1 VNGSTMFRGLNR
13 FFMHF
18 EWRLS
23 LATVVWSLLIPAGSF
38 VLPAWATEATGVFS
52 EHAPLSWVIA
62 GFGGLLAYAIA
73 VFIYGTGQ
81 QRSVR
86 SRYDAKF
93 MRETGGVDPLA
104 RVFEGKRIYLNDF
117 VLPSQ
122 PQVIGKTFVDCEI
135 VGPANMYFEADSSVD
150 DVKPGLVD
158 AVALTGERQFFNG
171 VVFRNCKFRGC
182 TFHRVTLFF
191 QPKEA
196 LRIAGLN
203 WLNWISPMPPADL
216 LTDQDKPSLIEDQS
230 SQTQTETEEEKP
242 H

>member
-1 VNGSTMFRGLNR
+1 MPV
-13 FFMHF
+13 
-18 EWRLS
+18 
-23 LATVVWSLLIPAGSF
+23 GSF
-38 VLPAWATEATGVFS
+38 ALPAWAAEAAGVFS
-52 EHAPLSWVIA
+52 EYAPLSGVVA
-62 GFGGLLAYAIA
+62 GFVGLLLYVVA

-93 MRETGGVDPLA
+93 MQETGGVDPLA

-135 VGPANMYFEADSSVD
+135 VGPANMYFESDNSVD
-150 DVKPGLVD
+150 DTKPGLVD
-158 AVALTGERQFFNG
+158 AVALSGKRQFLNG
-171 VVFRNCKFRGC
+171 VAFRNCKFRSC

-191 QPKEA
+191 QPEES
-196 LRIAGLN
+196 LRIQHLN
-203 WLNWISPMPPADL
+203 WLNWISPLPLAEL

-230 SQTQTETEEEKP
+230 DQSPPEPQEETP

>member
-1 VNGSTMFRGLNR
+1 MRRINQ

-23 LATVVWSLLIPAGSF
+23 LATVIWSLLVPARSF
-38 VLPAWATEATGVFS
+38 ALPAWALRAAGIFS
-52 EHAPLSWVIA
+52 EYAPFSWVVA
-62 GFGGLLAYAIA
+62 GFAGLLLYAIA

-86 SRYDAKF
+86 SRYDARF
-93 MRETGGVDPLA
+93 MQETGGVDPLA
-104 RVFEGKRIYLNDF
+104 RVFQGKRIYLNDF

-122 PQVIGKTFVDCEI
+122 PQVIGKTFVDCEM
-135 VGPANMYFEADSSVD
+135 VGPANMYFDFDNSVD
-150 DVKPGLVD
+150 DVQPGLVD
-158 AVALTGERQFFNG
+158 AVALSGERQFFNG
-171 VVFRNCKFRGC
+171 VLFRNCKFRGC

-196 LRIAGLN
+196 LRIEGLN

-216 LTDQDKPSLIEDQS
+216 LTEQDKPSLIEDRSDQS
-230 SQTQTETEEEKP
+230 PPETGEETQR
-242 H
+242 

>member
-1 VNGSTMFRGLNR
+1 
-13 FFMHF
+13 MHF

-23 LATVVWSLLIPAGSF
+23 LATVIWSLLVPAGSF
-38 VLPAWATEATGVFS
+38 ALPAWATRATGVFS
-52 EHAPLSWVIA
+52 EYAPLSWVVA

-73 VFIYGTGQ
+73 VFVYGTGQ

-93 MRETGGVDPLA
+93 MQETGGVDPLA

-135 VGPANMYFEADSSVD
+135 VGPANMYFEADNSVD
-150 DVKPGLVD
+150 DVRPGLVD
-158 AVALTGERQFFNG
+158 AVALSGDRQFYNG
-171 VVFRNCKFRGC
+171 VLFRNCKFRGC

-191 QPKEA
+191 QPVEA
-196 LRIAGLN
+196 LSIQHLN
-203 WLNWISPMPPADL
+203 WLNWISPLPSEDL
-216 LTDQDKPSLIEDQS
+216 LSDSQKPSLIEDQS
-230 SQTQTETEEEKP
+230 GLSPTETEEETP
-242 H
+242 Q

>member
-1 VNGSTMFRGLNR
+1 
-13 FFMHF
+13 MHF

-23 LATVVWSLLIPAGSF
+23 LATVIWSLVVPAGSF
-38 VLPAWATEATGVFS
+38 VLPAWATEAAGVFS
-52 EHAPLSWVIA
+52 EYAPLSWVVA
-62 GFGGLLAYAIA
+62 GFAGLLAYALA

-93 MRETGGVDPLA
+93 MQETGGVDPLA

-135 VGPANMYFEADSSVD
+135 VGPANMYFASDNSVD
-150 DVKPGLVD
+150 DVQPGLVD
-158 AVALTGERQFFNG
+158 AVALSGERQLHNG
-171 VVFRNCKFRGC
+171 VLFRSCKFRGC

-191 QPKEA
+191 QAKEA
-196 LRIAGLN
+196 LRIEGLN

-216 LTDQDKPSLIEDQS
+216 LTEHDKPSLIEDRSDQS
-230 SQTQTETEEEKP
+230 PQEIEEEKQ